1 MLDWLRVYNVE
12 DEEPFIEAVD
22 KAREQYFD
30 DKLDILK
37 DAVSILGISQGWRRK
52 LNAETCTKKNCK
64 DCKEVQQEFKE
75 YPKIHSY
82 KLLPKGMVGEPAIV
96 FTRYHKCGKIPI
108 RGHLYDKDRKKCKT
122 ILGYNANAFYST
134 SALV

>member
-12 DEEPFIEAVD
+12 DEEPFTEAVD
-22 KAREQYFD
+22 RAREQYFD

-37 DAVSILGISQGWRRK
+37 DAVSILGISQGWRKK
-52 LNAETCTKKNCK
+52 LNADFMHQESHTKYRCNETCTKKSCK

-96 FTRYHKCGKIPI
+96 FTRYHK
-108 RGHLYDKDRKKCKT
+108 
-122 ILGYNANAFYST
+122 
-134 SALV
+134 